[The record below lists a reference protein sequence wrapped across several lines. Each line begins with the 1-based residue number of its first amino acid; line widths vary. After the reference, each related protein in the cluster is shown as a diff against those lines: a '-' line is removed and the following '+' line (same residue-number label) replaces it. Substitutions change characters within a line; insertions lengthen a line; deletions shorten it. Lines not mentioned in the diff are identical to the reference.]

1 MKHRI
6 IEASILA
13 LGFCFIGLMLY
24 MGIDSF
30 KDKDRVVS
38 VKGLA
43 EMEVPANK
51 IIWPLMYK
59 DLGDDPLTL
68 YNNMNTKNKA
78 IVAFLK
84 SNGITQEEISITAP
98 EILDMKAERYTAN
111 APEYRY
117 NATSVI
123 TVTSTDVAKV
133 RKLMS
138 EQTELLKQ
146 GIAITGGDYRYNV
159 TYEFTGLNEIKPAMI
174 EEATRNARVAAEK
187 FAKDSDSKL
196 GKIRDA
202 NQGQFSITDRD
213 SNTPYIKNV
222 RVVTTVN
229 YYLKN

>member
-6 IEASILA
+6 IEATIVA
-13 LGFCFIGLMLY
+13 LGFCFLGLMLFL
-24 MGIDSF
+24 GINSF

-51 IIWPLMYK
+51 VVWPLMYK
-59 DLGDDPLTL
+59 DLGDDLISL
-68 YNNMNTKNKA
+68 YNNINTKNKA
-78 IVAFLK
+78 IISFLK
-84 SNGITQEEISITAP
+84 SNGITQEEISVAAP
-98 EILDMKAERYTAN
+98 EILDLQAERYAAN
-111 APEYRY
+111 APQHRY

-123 TVTSTDVAKV
+123 TVTSNNVDNV

-138 EQTELLKQ
+138 EQAELLKK
-146 GIAITGGDYRYNV
+146 GIAITGGDYRFNV
-159 TYEFTGLNEIKPAMI
+159 SYEFTGLNDIKPRMI
-174 EEATRNARVAAEK
+174 EEATKNARLAAEK
-187 FAKDSDSKL
+187 FAIDSNSKL
-196 GKIRDA
+196 GKIRNA
-202 NQGQFSITDRD
+202 AQGQFTITDRD

>member
-6 IEASILA
+6 IEAIILS
-13 LGFCFIGLMLY
+13 LGLCILGLMLY
-24 MGIDSF
+24 MGINSL

-43 EMEVPANK
+43 EMEVQANK

-59 DLGDDPLTL
+59 DLGDDLLTL
-68 YNNMNTKNKA
+68 YNNINTKNKA
-78 IVAFLK
+78 IVSFLK
-84 SNGITQEEISITAP
+84 SNGITQEEISLSAP
-98 EILDMKAERYTAN
+98 EILDMRAERYATN
-111 APEYRY
+111 IPDYRY

-123 TVTSTDVAKV
+123 TVTSNNVDKV

-138 EQTELLKQ
+138 EQAELLKQ
-146 GIAITGGDYRYNV
+146 GVVITGGDYRYNV
-159 TYEFTGLNEIKPAMI
+159 TYEFTGLNNIKPDMI
-174 EEATRNARVAAEK
+174 EEATKNARLAAEK
-187 FAKDSDSKL
+187 FAKDSNSKL

-202 NQGQFSITDRD
+202 YQGQFTISDRD

-229 YYLKN
+229 YYLKK